1 MKKLKDLQVG
11 DEVII
16 IYSTHKSVGIVIRTT
31 KLNVEVKAG
40 DSIMMYSKKNGRQK
54 GCSGYCVRRIVIA
67 TDELK
72 AEAEESDRRTR
83 HQIIIRT
90 CDINSLPTDK
100 LEQIYNII
108 KSEEK

>member
-1 MKKLKDLQVG
+1 MKKLEDLHIG

-16 IYSTHKSVGIVIRTT
+16 DYATYKRVGVVIRTT

-72 AEAEESDRRTR
+72 AEAEEHNRRTKYR
-83 HQIIIRT
+83 VAILMY
-90 CDINSLPTDK
+90 DIDKLSTDK